1 MNGPVPRHSGARQV
15 APGIEY
21 HQGLAGPKRRIARGL
36 LAIALLVAGMT
47 GSALLLSAAAMG
59 LDGIVRPGAT
69 SDEPMNSPVIAGA
82 GALAVALLIPWS
94 MAIQRWLYGV
104 DAGSMHS
111 VLGRFRFDLFGRAL
125 IVIVPLFAIVLSI
138 QEFTSPADSVT
149 WARGD
154 LLAMFLVTVLLVPL
168 QAAGEEYG
176 FRGLIL
182 RVAGSWVRG
191 RIPALILGITA
202 SALAFAV
209 LHVAPDPG
217 WNLFYFVVSVA
228 TGLITWR
235 TGGLE
240 IAVLIHAAF
249 NVFYFSFGIV
259 PHADLAERFDRSA
272 GAMTPS
278 LFIPATFVLVLIT
291 TVVWLRTR
299 HTGPVTRPVS

>member
-1 MNGPVPRHSGARQV
+1 MNGATPRSPRTRHVPSGT
-15 APGIEY
+15 EY
-21 HQGLAGPKRRIARGL
+21 HQALAGPKRRIARGL

-47 GSALLLSAAAMG
+47 VSALLLSAGAMW
-59 LDGIVRPGAT
+59 LDGIVRPDAT
-69 SDEPMNSPVIAGA
+69 SEEPLNSPFIAGA
-82 GALAVALLIPWS
+82 GVVAVALLIPWS

-104 DAGSMHS
+104 DVGSMHS

-125 IVIVPLFAIVLSI
+125 VVIVPLFAIVLSI
-138 QEFTSPADSVT
+138 QEFTSPAESVT

-154 LLAMFLVTVLLVPL
+154 LLAMFLMTILLVPL

-191 RIPALILGITA
+191 RIPALALGIGV

-217 WNLFYFVVSVA
+217 WNLFYLVVSLA
-228 TGLITWR
+228 TGLVTWR

-259 PHADLAERFDRSA
+259 PHADLAQRFDRSA
-272 GAMTPS
+272 GAMNPS
-278 LFIPATFVLVLIT
+278 LFIPATLVLVMIT

-299 HTGPVTRPVS
+299 HTGPITKLAP